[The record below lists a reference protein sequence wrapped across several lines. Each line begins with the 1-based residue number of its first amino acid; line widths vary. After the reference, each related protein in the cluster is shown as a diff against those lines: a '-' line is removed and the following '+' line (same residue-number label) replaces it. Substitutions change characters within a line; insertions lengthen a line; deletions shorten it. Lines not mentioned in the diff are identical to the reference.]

1 MFSAA
6 FVASGAS
13 DCQDAGGGGGGGADI
28 STEII
33 SRHESMGYK
42 QPDEHRVATSN
53 DTNGAT
59 NSQFG
64 VSARNSSSS
73 SSSEYA
79 ESLDDHDEKKSATLS
94 AMLGLNSSSP
104 SSSLGSSPPPGFN
117 VSSPD
122 DVREKLRSAAIA
134 GDASLLEEAVAD
146 AEAAGLGHEAAI
158 GRRKLAALAR

>member
-13 DCQDAGGGGGGGADI
+13 DCQDAGGGGGADI

-73 SSSEYA
+73 SEYA
-79 ESLDDHDEKKSATLS
+79 ESLDGHDEKKSATLS

-134 GDASLLEEAVAD
+134 GDALLLEEAVAD